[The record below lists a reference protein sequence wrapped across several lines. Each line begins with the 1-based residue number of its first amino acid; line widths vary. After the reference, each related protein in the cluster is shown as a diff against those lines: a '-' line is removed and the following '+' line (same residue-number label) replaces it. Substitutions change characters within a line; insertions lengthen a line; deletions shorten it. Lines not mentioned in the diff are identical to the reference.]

1 MCLRGDVLCGISGV
15 WLVGPGGIDQAEE
28 SLDRFPQFVLRV
40 AAVATVLAPPVM
52 IPVPVADLAQM
63 SQRRVQVVPE
73 LKPLIDRVG
82 TSRFSEP
89 KSLASSAASACSS
102 GPPSTDQTR
111 TGPRM

>member
-1 MCLRGDVLCGISGV
+1 MCGISGV

-73 LKPLIDRVG
+73 LKPLIDRVRDQPVQRAEIPRLKRRERLLVP
-82 TSRFSEP
+82 SV
-89 KSLASSAASACSS
+89 S